1 MHILRSFPHNWD
13 FTNGKN
19 NKETEMKKAKGKK
32 SGSFGTKGD
41 KSAGASCT
49 HVDQKDML
57 HDATNST
64 NLKEYRDGQGM
75 GSVVNPVITGKK

>member
-1 MHILRSFPHNWD
+1 MHILRFCLVSAD

-19 NKETEMKKAKGKK
+19 NKETEMKKAEGKK
-32 SGSFGTKGD
+32 SGSFGVRGD

-49 HVDQKDML
+49 HVGQKDML

-75 GSVVNPVITGKK
+75 GSAVNPVITGKK